1 MPENNRKE
9 HRASVR
15 DGVLYLHDSGSKNSM
30 AQNGLAY
37 DISTSGACIY
47 TQQQFAEGE
56 TINVFCSKFGDAPI
70 KSTVRWCKKVDERLY
85 KVGVSFEAEML

>member
-1 MPENNRKE
+1 MPVNNRKE

-15 DGVLYLHDSGSKNSM
+15 DGVLYLHGSGDNCST
-30 AQNGLAY
+30 AQNGLAF

-47 TQQQFAEGE
+47 TQREFAEGE
-56 TINVFCSKFGDAPI
+56 TVDVFCSKFGDVPI

-85 KVGVSFEAEML
+85 KTGVSFNA